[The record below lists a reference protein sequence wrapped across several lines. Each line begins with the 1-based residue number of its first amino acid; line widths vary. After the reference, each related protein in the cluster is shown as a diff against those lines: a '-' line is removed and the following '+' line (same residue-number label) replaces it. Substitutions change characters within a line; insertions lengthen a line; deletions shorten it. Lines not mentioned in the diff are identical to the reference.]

1 MMKIHCCTITA
12 YNLLFNQHYSGKHLQ
27 VMVCIIQQ
35 IVVCTVGRA
44 EVRLALPLLDL
55 PTLSYF
61 VQLSALN
68 WPYIKKKLYQF

>member
-1 MMKIHCCTITA
+1 
-12 YNLLFNQHYSGKHLQ
+12 
-27 VMVCIIQQ
+27 MVCTIQQ
-35 IVVCTVGRA
+35 IVVYTVGRA

-68 WPYIKKKLYQF
+68 WPYVKRNFIRFRILEHTFKQR